1 MSVKMRYGANSQTT
15 ERGLFPE
22 DISSG
27 LSVLNSYGTIGL
39 ANVFRYG
46 RLIYYGIQFVT
57 SKQVPIN
64 TNFLSGLP
72 VPIAKEGTTNNTV
85 ELLARTNA
93 GVTYAYH
100 VSSTGGLRTRNQTI
114 PTGTTVYF
122 FGTYIAQ
129 E

>member
-1 MSVKMRYGANSQTT
+1 MEVKMTYGANQKQR

-46 RLIYYGIQFVT
+46 RLIYYGIQFAT
-57 SKQVPIN
+57 SKQVPVN
-64 TNFLSGLP
+64 TVFVSGLP
-72 VPIAKEGTTNNTV
+72 VPIAQEGTTNNTV

-93 GVTYAYH
+93 GATYAYH

-114 PTGTTVYF
+114 PTSTTVYF
-122 FGTYIAQ
+122 FGTYIA
-129 E
+129 EE